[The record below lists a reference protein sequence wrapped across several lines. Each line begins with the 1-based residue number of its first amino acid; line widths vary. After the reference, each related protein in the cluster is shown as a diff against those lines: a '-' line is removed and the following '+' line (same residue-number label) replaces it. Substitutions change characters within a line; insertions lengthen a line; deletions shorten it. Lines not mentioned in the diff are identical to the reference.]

1 MMIRQVSEIS
11 RRELRGFFD
20 QPTAYVLAVAFLG
33 LGLYLAFRSLF
44 AMSYATLRPFFD
56 NLPWLLVVFIPAV
69 TMKSLAEE
77 RRGRTLEWLLAQPL
91 TETEIVLGKFVG
103 NWLFVMI
110 TIAGTLPMAF
120 GVLMASE
127 ADLGIMVA
135 QYLGGALLAAQ
146 MIAVGVCA
154 SSITRNQI
162 TAFILGASI
171 CLGLVLIGSPLVQYG
186 LPPGMA
192 NWAAQ
197 LSVISHFQNVA
208 RGVVDLRDLLYFA
221 STCALF
227 LLLAVAALGRERLS
241 HAGAA
246 YRRLR
251 LGTGVI
257 ALAVIVI
264 NLLGGYVRG
273 RVDLTRDNLFTL
285 SSGSRD
291 ILGGLDDVANLTLFT
306 SDDLPPEIQLR
317 VRDVR
322 DLVADMENAAGEMLS
337 VSDVNPDDD
346 EDAATEATSFGIV
359 QIEFNVLR
367 DDELQVKRGYF
378 GLAVTYADE
387 QETIPVI
394 DRTDDLEFR
403 LVSAIARM
411 TTEHRPV
418 LAFMTGFDAKES
430 FHYRAFREGIAD
442 RYSVTSVDLA
452 ADSPAKFIPDSID
465 VLVVAAPMAP
475 LSPEAS
481 AAIGSYLD
489 QGGAA
494 FLLMER
500 HVFNPQSPTLVPIT
514 TGIEGLL
521 AERGVVASGDVVFDI
536 ASAERVSMR
545 QGVFN
550 VLRDYPLWPVAFRG
564 ESHATNRDLGNAT
577 FGWAAPFTWDED
589 DPAVTSLWATT
600 QSGGTR
606 PPGMM
611 VDPSFPIGATQDEVG
626 VQTLAVA
633 IDPSA
638 RDEDSPGASADGGA
652 EEGAATAGGRIIAV
666 GDADFLEDQFV
677 QANTQNVVFAANAVD
692 WLAQDEALIAI
703 RSKDRTPPTLAFE
716 SDAGRDALKWGS
728 LIGVPAIFVLLGIAR
743 VTRRGARARRR
754 WSDALA
760 AGIVKVSG
768 GVGGAEQ
775 QEQEAEP
782 EENGGDR

>member
-1 MMIRQVSEIS
+1 MTIRTISEVA

-44 AMSYATLRPFFD
+44 ALSYASLRPFFD
-56 NLPWLLVVFIPAV
+56 NLPWLLVVFVPAV
-69 TMKSLAEE
+69 AMKSLAEE

-91 TETEIVLGKFVG
+91 TETEIVLGKFAG

-110 TIAGTLPMAF
+110 TLAGTLPMAL

-127 ADLGIMVA
+127 ADPGIMAA
-135 QYLGGALLAAQ
+135 QYLGAALLAAQ
-146 MIAVGVCA
+146 MIAIGILA
-154 SSITRNQI
+154 SSVTRNQI

-171 CLGLVLIGSPLVQYG
+171 CLALVLIGTPLVQYG
-186 LPPGMA
+186 LPPALA
-192 NWAAQ
+192 NRAAQ

-208 RGVVDLRDLLYFA
+208 RGVVDLRDLIYFA
-221 STCALF
+221 STCGLF

-241 HAGAA
+241 RAGAA

-257 ALAVIVI
+257 ALAVVVL

-273 RVDLTRDNLFTL
+273 RVDLTRDDLFTL

-291 ILGGLDDVANLTLFT
+291 LLGGLDDVVNLTLFT
-306 SDDLPPEIQLR
+306 SDDLPPEIQLQ

-322 DLVADMENAAGEMLS
+322 DLVADMENAAGDMLS
-337 VSDVNPDDD
+337 VRDINPDDD
-346 EDAATEATSFGIV
+346 EDAAGEATAMGIV

-378 GLAVTYADE
+378 GLAVTYADA

-403 LVSAIARM
+403 LVSAIGKM
-411 TTEHRPV
+411 TAERRPV

-430 FHYRAFREGIAD
+430 FHYRSFRESIAEG
-442 RYSVTSVDLA
+442 YSVTSVNLA
-452 ADSPAKFIPDSID
+452 SDSVPPFVPDSVD
-465 VLVVAAPMAP
+465 VLVVAAPTSP

-481 AAIGSYLD
+481 GAIGDYLD
-489 QGGAA
+489 RGGAA
-494 FLLMER
+494 LLLMER
-500 HVFNPQSPTLVPIT
+500 HVFNPQSPTTIPVT
-514 TGIEGLL
+514 TGLEGLL
-521 AERGVVASGDVVFDI
+521 GERGVVASGDVVFDM
-536 ASAERVSMR
+536 ASAERVQMR
-545 QGVFN
+545 QGMFT

-564 ESHATNRDLGNAT
+564 GNHATNRDLANVT
-577 FGWAAPFTWDED
+577 FGWAAPFEWDED
-589 DPAVTSLWATT
+589 DPAVTALWTTT

-606 PPGMM
+606 PPGTM
-611 VDPSFPIGATQDEVG
+611 VDPSFPIGATEDEVG

-633 IDPSA
+633 IDDSA
-638 RDEDSPGASADGGA
+638 GGGATDGGGEADGGA
-652 EEGAATAGGRIIAV
+652 ADGGAAQVAGAAGGRIIAV
-666 GDADFLEDQFV
+666 GDADFLEEQFV
-677 QANTQNVVFAANAVD
+677 QANPQNLLFAANAVD

-703 RSKDRTPPTLAFE
+703 RSKDRTPPALAFE

-728 LIGVPAIFVLLGIAR
+728 LIGVPAIFVLVGIAR
-743 VTRRGARARRR
+743 VTRRAARAERR
-754 WSDALA
+754 WTA
-760 AGIVKVSG
+760 AAADG
-768 GVGGAEQ
+768 
-775 QEQEAEP
+775 
-782 EENGGDR
+782 EETSGGDR